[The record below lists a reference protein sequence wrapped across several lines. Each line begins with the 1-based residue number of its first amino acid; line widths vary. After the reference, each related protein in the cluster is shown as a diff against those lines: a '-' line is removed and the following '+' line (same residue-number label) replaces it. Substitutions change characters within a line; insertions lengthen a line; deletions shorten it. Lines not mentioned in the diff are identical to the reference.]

1 MINKADLIEKMAQS
15 AGLSK
20 STANVAFNT
29 IFSSITKAL
38 ASGQT
43 VNISSFGKFEVKK
56 RAARW
61 GVSPRKT
68 TEKIKIN
75 AVKVARFRT
84 GKGLKQAV
92 R

>member
-1 MINKADLIEKMAQS
+1 MINKAELIDKVAAS

-38 ASGQT
+38 AAGQV

-56 RAARW
+56 RAARM
-61 GVSPRKT
+61 GVSPRNTK
-68 TEKIKIN
+68 EKIKIG
-75 AVKVARFRT
+75 AVKVARFRA